1 MRQRLPDIIAV
12 AALIGATAFP
22 LIWTGLAM
30 RERPLLPVRASASIS
45 PAITVSRSAP
55 SSSRYASKL
64 ASDVTTDPRKLK
76 HQSAVEIESENID
89 RKSMAS
95 RSILPLPD

>member
-1 MRQRLPDIIAV
+1 MRQRLPDIISV

-30 RERPLLPVRASASIS
+30 REPPLLPGPRVGEHLTSHHGQPERA
-45 PAITVSRSAP
+45 PEFAIREQTGIGRDDGS
-55 SSSRYASKL
+55 
-64 ASDVTTDPRKLK
+64 TKLK